1 MFNLSSLQAKKP
13 EEGYR
18 QLSASSDN
26 LHLQDDSVIFSV
38 ADDDDD
44 DEERAIGRNHVRF
57 EENVHIIGPPLR
69 STIESRETGT
79 CRTLVAW
86 RKNI

>member
-44 DEERAIGRNHVRF
+44 DEERRTSPKFYRPCITTV
-57 EENVHIIGPPLR
+57 L
-69 STIESRETGT
+69 SGT
-79 CRTLVAW
+79 AVISNAKTNLQGQSPEA
-86 RKNI
+86 